1 MSGAGNSRSGGW
13 PVAAASSL
21 ATMAIE
27 FEKKHTDRE
36 AGAPDAIEEGMI
48 LHDAGRVQ
56 HGEFDDVGACVRE

>member
-1 MSGAGNSRSGGW
+1 
-13 PVAAASSL
+13 
-21 ATMAIE
+21 MAIE